1 MHSVPS
7 AVWHGIPAP
16 RSEHSDDGTSRSGSV
31 WAGNAYLDSS
41 VHGTT
46 AGPRRSDSWRARVAA
61 GGGDGV
67 DIEAIAGIAAVD
79 IALARG
85 EVARIVAR
93 QPARRVG
100 RSNTNADK
108 YKESYFRADQFD
120 TVADG
125 YEFTNLSPNKWTI
138 R

>member
-31 WAGNAYLDSS
+31 WAGNAYLESS

-46 AGPRRSDSWRARVAA
+46 AGPFRSDSWRARVAG

-100 RSNTNADK
+100 RSNTDTATATATTPTMTK
-108 YKESYFRADQFD
+108 TIVAKERRA
-120 TVADG
+120 
-125 YEFTNLSPNKWTI
+125 SPPRTPTGT
-138 R
+138 RS